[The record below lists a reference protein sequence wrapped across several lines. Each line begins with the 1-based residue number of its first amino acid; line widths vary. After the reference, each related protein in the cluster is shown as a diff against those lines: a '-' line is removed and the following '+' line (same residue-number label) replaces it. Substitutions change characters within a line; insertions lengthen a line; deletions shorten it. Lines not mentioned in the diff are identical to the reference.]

1 MSFLS
6 SPGVH
11 VREIDLTNVVPSVAT
26 KSIHQIRHTYATNAE
41 NSYEA
46 KDLLQNRTVGVIDK
60 HYRQKDFENSLRLAD
75 KQSKIARYLLH

>member
-1 MSFLS
+1 MAAL
-6 SPGVH
+6 
-11 VREIDLTNVVPSVAT
+11 VVPSVAT

-75 KQSKIARYLLH
+75 KQSKIARNLLH